1 MNKYESVIIMNPN
14 ENKEEIKNTIEKFQK
29 IMEDFSNR
37 KVEIEDLGE
46 RRLAYE
52 IKHNKIGHYA
62 IFNFYAK
69 PENIEELERNY
80 RIDDNIMKFINV
92 RHEEQVCDE
101 YEESEETL

>member
-1 MNKYESVIIMNPN
+1 MNKYESVIIIRTN
-14 ENKEEIKNTIEKFQK
+14 ENKEEIKNTIEKFKK
-29 IMEDFSNR
+29 IIENFSNR
-37 KVEIEDLGE
+37 KVEIEDIGE

-62 IFNFYAK
+62 IFNFYAN
-69 PENIEELERNY
+69 PESIKELERNY
-80 RIDDNIMKFINV
+80 RIDDNIMKFIIV